1 PLMLGRLRS
10 DALWPAPLVAG
21 LTAVYASNWA
31 DIVSTDGMGP
41 LLHTWSLSIE
51 EQFYLLWPAAFVAL
65 TVRGRSLVRWLS
77 GAVVLMV
84 VVRAVG
90 WLTTHDLWPYFATIT
105 HGDGLLVGCLLAVL
119 LSRGRLAAGSSLRAQ
134 LAAWASAG
142 VLAVLMVTSTIYSG
156 QTYLAGLTLAAL
168 ATAVIVRHVATSEV
182 GLLVAV
188 LSWRPLVAVG
198 RVSYGIYLFHLPVFM
213 LVWSLHLAY
222 LPGLALEY
230 LLLAAV
236 TTLSWFL
243 VERPAQRWVHRRW
256 PRSSVQPGSTP
267 VGGSAAIPGRA
278 GATV

>member
-1 PLMLGRLRS
+1 ML
-10 DALWPAPLVAG
+10 
-21 LTAVYASNWA
+21 
-31 DIVSTDGMGP
+31 
-41 LLHTWSLSIE
+41 
-51 EQFYLLWPAAFVAL
+51 
-65 TVRGRSLVRWLS
+65 
-77 GAVVLMV
+77 
-84 VVRAVG
+84 
-90 WLTTHDLWPYFATIT
+90 
-105 HGDGLLVGCLLAVL
+105 
-119 LSRGRLAAGSSLRAQ
+119 
-134 LAAWASAG
+134 
-142 VLAVLMVTSTIYSG
+142 TSTIYSG